1 MSLSFWILS
10 RSCDPDL
17 TVTQIKECRSDPE
30 GATTSKCNSAFLDK
44 DNFICN
50 PSGEICT
57 VDCTLSHLSHSSP
70 SSSLPVSPPVVYS
83 VSYWDSSHSGLRL
96 RLLPLLA
103 EGLRALP
110 VSSDGLE
117 LVLSAWEKAS
127 EGLLVVRSEYLRTR
141 SVSGINSFRKTRGTP
156 VRFQEEVKSRCA
168 HMTSMCVKTKTL
180 S

>member
-1 MSLSFWILS
+1 MSLSFWSLS

-57 VDCTLSHLSHSSP
+57 EPLSHLSHSSP

-141 SVSGINSFRKTRGTP
+141 SVSGISSFRKTRGTQ

-168 HMTSMCVKTKTL
+168 HMTSMCAKTTL